1 MEDILAIVK
10 DDMENA
16 IKNMEKRFLNVRAG
30 RANASV
36 LDGVMVSYYGTPTPL
51 IQLATIS
58 IPEARTLMIKPFDKN
73 SLANIEKGIFEANIG
88 FTPNNNG
95 ESIILSF
102 PQLTEERR
110 RDFVKQVKE
119 IAEETKIALRNIRQD
134 GNDSIKK
141 EDFPEDDEKRGME
154 RVQNLIDEYN
164 DKIETIFKEKEKE
177 LMTI

>member
-1 MEDILAIVK
+1 
-10 DDMENA
+10 
-16 IKNMEKRFLNVRAG
+16 
-30 RANASV
+30 
-36 LDGVMVSYYGTPTPL
+36 
-51 IQLATIS
+51 
-58 IPEARTLMIKPFDKN
+58 MIKPFDKN